1 MKENSKRNTIIISG
15 LFVAI
20 LVMAVGYAA
29 LAASLTINGTATTG
43 DATWKIEFES
53 ITKNTSLSTADAVE
67 VAEPTASGTA
77 ATFSVKLPKPG
88 SKIVYDLVVENKG
101 SIDATLKQITG
112 VEALN
117 SAAPTAITYKVDRL
131 DGANGSVTTSTGD
144 LDNTTGK
151 HYFRVTVEW
160 PSVDNQT
167 IPTGETTKTGTISLD
182 YVQKA
187 E

>member
-29 LAASLTINGTATTG
+29 LAASLTINGTASTG
-43 DATWKIEFES
+43 DATWQIEYAS
-53 ITKNTSLSTADAVE
+53 ITKNVALSTADAE
-67 VAEPTASGTA
+67 EIEAPTASGTA

-88 SKIVYDLVVENKG
+88 SKMVYDLVVENKG
-101 SIDATLKQITG
+101 SIDATLKEIAG

-117 SAAPTAITYKVDRL
+117 AAAPTAITYKVDRL
-131 DGANGSVTTSTGD
+131 DGANGNVTTSTGD

-167 IPTGETTKTGTISLD
+167 IPTGETSKTGTINLE

-187 E
+187 D